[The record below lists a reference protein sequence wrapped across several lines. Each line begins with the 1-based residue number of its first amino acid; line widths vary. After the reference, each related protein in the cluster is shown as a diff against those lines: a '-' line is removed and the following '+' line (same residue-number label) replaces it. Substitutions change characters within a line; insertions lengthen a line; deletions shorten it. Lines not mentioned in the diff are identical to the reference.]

1 MWCKNYEFSQQG
13 ALCEKDRGW
22 WQREG
27 EPLREGLQLVSVP
40 NVCGMGCVGRGVCGA
55 HMQARERGLCACVCE
70 STHLSRPRRSKR
82 VGTEIKGKIK

>member
-1 MWCKNYEFSQQG
+1 MKRTGVGGKGRVSHSENVYNWCPCPVC
-13 ALCEKDRGW
+13 AGW
-22 WQREG
+22 
-27 EPLREGLQLVSVP
+27 
-40 NVCGMGCVGRGVCGA
+40 GVCGA